1 MPATTFVDEELMQR
15 YVDRRME
22 QINLEQYLARLGEFL
37 ECTIEHL
44 EGEHKGK
51 VVVSLDVFN
60 ALYDAAH
67 DIAAPLLREEIEG
80 NSKTVPCEATGAV
93 CLKMD
98 EALNM
103 PELPMLEADRLGNK
117 KQYKAAIQ
125 AAPSILQELIEGE

>member
-1 MPATTFVDEELMQR
+1 VK
-15 YVDRRME
+15 
-22 QINLEQYLARLGEFL
+22 NLEQYLVRLEEFL

-67 DIAAPLLREEIEG
+67 DIVAPLLREEIEG
-80 NSKTVPCEATGAV
+80 NSKTVPCEPNEESV
-93 CLKMD
+93 
-98 EALNM
+98 
-103 PELPMLEADRLGNK
+103 DRLFLWNIGHYGGSAYDT
-117 KQYKAAIQ
+117 YKAAIQ